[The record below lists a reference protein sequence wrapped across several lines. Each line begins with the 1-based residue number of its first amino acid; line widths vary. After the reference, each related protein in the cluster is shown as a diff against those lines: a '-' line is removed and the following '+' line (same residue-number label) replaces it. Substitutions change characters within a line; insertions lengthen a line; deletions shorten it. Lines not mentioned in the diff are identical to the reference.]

1 MKSLLIA
8 LKTLKELWREPLLL
22 GILVGFPLMLVGVY
36 GIAYGDTS
44 QGLSKYLV
52 ILVLNADAGTAL
64 PDGSIYHAGDELIT
78 HLKAQTWED
87 APVFTVLSVNSRSEA
102 EITLGERKAAL
113 LLNIP
118 ADFSKA
124 LVSSSPARL
133 ALVGDI
139 YTDNFQFARSMLESL
154 LREAALNM
162 SGKPSVSSVKYEY
175 LPGTGT
181 MNDFQVGIPGVVVF
195 GLMLLVVVT
204 AMILVREEIART
216 LRRLRLTR
224 LHSADLLVGVTLA
237 NLLLSVFLV
246 PLTISAA
253 YLFGFRSQGSPL
265 LVLFTALL
273 LCLATVGLGLLT
285 ACFARSDSEAANLG
299 AVLGVFM
306 ALTSGA
312 IAPMPAAPLFQ
323 VGGRSIQVYDLLPTY
338 HAAEALRRIMI
349 LGESLPGISY
359 HLAMLALISA
369 LILTAGILLYQRLQM
384 ERR

>member
-1 MKSLLIA
+1 MKSLVIA

-22 GILVGFPLMLVGVY
+22 GILAAFPVLLVCIY
-36 GIAYGDTS
+36 GIAYGDTT

-52 ILVLNADAGTAL
+52 ILVLNADAGTTL
-64 PDGSIYHAGDELIT
+64 PDGSTYRAGNELVDR
-78 HLKAQTWED
+78 LKAQTWEG

-113 LLNIP
+113 LLHIP
-118 ADFSKA
+118 DGFSEA
-124 LVSSSPARL
+124 LGASLPARL
-133 ALVGDI
+133 TLIGDI
-139 YTDNFQFARSMLESL
+139 YTDNFQFSRSLLESL
-154 LREAALNM
+154 LREAAFSM
-162 SGKPSVSSVKYEY
+162 SGKPSVSSVQYEY

-204 AMILVREEIART
+204 AMILVREEIAHT
-216 LRRLRLTR
+216 LRRLRLTPLR
-224 LHSADLLVGVTLA
+224 SADLLVGVTLA

-246 PLTISAA
+246 PLTLGAA
-253 YLFGFRSQGSPL
+253 YLFGFHSQGSPILIL
-265 LVLFTALL
+265 LTGLL

-299 AVLGVFM
+299 SVLGVFM

-323 VGGRSIQVYDLLPTY
+323 VGARSIQVYDLLPTY

-349 LGESLPGISY
+349 LGEGLPGISY
-359 HLAMLALISA
+359 HLAMLALISI

-384 ERR
+384 DRR